1 MTEVASRTD
10 RRATAYA
17 AAMQLRGLAVVSL
30 SAMTLTL
37 AACGGDGGGDPSC
50 AAVGVGA
57 RGYDVLAYDLAARF
71 D

>member
-37 AACGGDGGGDPSC
+37 AACGVDGGGDPSC
-50 AAVGVGA
+50 AAVGVDA